1 MLIIYAHGVFLSMYI
16 GNLKIL
22 EKALQWKQ
30 MLAAASEGSASAAVE
45 EEGQGLVASEDVGSS
60 LGKRSAQ
67 EMAADEDA
75 IDIDD
80 I

>member
-1 MLIIYAHGVFLSMYI
+1 
-16 GNLKIL
+16 
-22 EKALQWKQ
+22 